1 LDKIKDRQ
9 VVVDDYWKALI
20 KEIRVAKPKK
30 KVSMVPSNYM
40 HSKLLRI
47 RARKRGKTSRKANA

>member
-1 LDKIKDRQ
+1 M
-9 VVVDDYWKALI
+9 VVDDYWKALI

-47 RARKRGKTSRKANA
+47 RARKREKTSRNANA